1 MFDSENKRR
10 HIKAGRPS
18 AGKQTAECV
27 TVTAL
32 PSDQHFLM
40 QQDTKGREVSGA
52 ISVTLLNPGQSQA
65 CNFCSAVV
73 KEINPF

>member
-10 HIKAGRPS
+10 HIKASQQS
-18 AGKQTAECV
+18 AGKQTVECV

-40 QQDTKGREVSGA
+40 QLDTKARELAGA